1 MELRL
6 IWTFLL
12 HVVPHKKDSGSLF
25 GIHCQ
30 RAVLLCHSVLNL
42 GCTLVEISVGLD
54 NDNRFIYEM
63 TYLLYYLSLWRF
75 SLQNIVSRF
84 PAHHDY
90 H

>member
-42 GCTLVEISVGLD
+42 GCTLDEISVGLD
-54 NDNRFIYEM
+54 NDNPFIYEM
-63 TYLLYYLSLWRF
+63 TYLLYYLWPWRF
-75 SLQNIVSRF
+75 SLQNIVSCL